1 MMTDINELNIPDPKK
16 EELIRQRQARI
27 DAIAAMPDD
36 DSVKADK
43 LLGPITDEKK
53 NYLLGLLDRVSN
65 NLVNRK
71 LKK

>member
-1 MMTDINELNIPDPKK
+1 MTDINELNIPDPKK

-27 DAIAAMPDD
+27 DAIATMPDD
-36 DSVKADK
+36 DPVKADK

>member
-1 MMTDINELNIPDPKK
+1 MPGDDP
-16 EELIRQRQARI
+16 
-27 DAIAAMPDD
+27 
-36 DSVKADK
+36 VKADK

-65 NLVNRK
+65 NLVNGK